1 MANFIALPL
10 PEKILVDAGKTTT
23 FRTLRASF
31 GDGYSQRAP
40 DGINSR
46 SDKWDIKWGALTP
59 SELQI
64 VEAALDSVGGHG
76 ILLWTPI
83 GETVQKKFVN
93 TKATYSRTRVNST
106 AYTVSVSLDEVFDI
120 QPTPTA

>member
-40 DGINSR
+40 DGINAR

-76 ILLWTPI
+76 VLLWTPI

>member
-10 PEKILVDAGKTTT
+10 PEKILVDASKTTT

-46 SDKWDIKWGALTP
+46 IDSWTLRWGALTP
-59 SELQI
+59 AELQV
-64 VEAALDSVGGHG
+64 VEAALDSVGGYG
-76 ILLWTPI
+76 VLLWTPI

-93 TKATYSRTRVNST
+93 TKATYSRTRVNSN
-106 AYTVSVSLDEVFDI
+106 AYTVSVTLDEVFDI
-120 QPTPTA
+120 LPPA

>member
-1 MANFIALPL
+1 MANFILLPL
-10 PEKILVDAGKTTT
+10 PEKILVDAAKTTT

-40 DGINSR
+40 DGINAR
-46 SDKWDIKWGALTP
+46 SDKWDIKWGALTLE
-59 SELQI
+59 ELQI